1 MTGLITQQDRLTFAD
16 GALLNGLANYLR
28 RGGAGYWQHHF
39 DRLAGRGKDFSWYLG
54 IADGKLIYA
63 GSSQLSS
70 YSLLKT
76 LLRYTPPQQ
85 RDIAKARWRELQRLT
100 QSNQISTTD
109 LLKCL
114 TAENLATPQRLQQ
127 AIQLKI
133 LSDLDNY
140 TVLGSGWSKFI
151 AVPSLAEHIPLM
163 GCDINEL
170 LSQANQRRQTW
181 RQISQDVPSLK
192 LIPTVNADAWK
203 KTSFSPTQ
211 RAKVESLVSDRV
223 SLAQIAQNA
232 AKDSLD
238 IAQMFSKL
246 VRSGV
251 VELQAPR
258 SNLPMILTIDDSPM
272 LLKQFDRW
280 LANLGYQCFP
290 CEHAPQAMK
299 AIEKSQPAVIFLDI
313 NMPVISGFELVKKI
327 RSQEELSHIPI
338 VILTGEQKL
347 SNKWRAQWSGC
358 EFLTKPMSSEEYKG
372 FEGVL
377 KELIPRL
384 IAGKPAVDVSK

>member
-54 IADGKLIYA
+54 IANGKLLYA

-85 RDIAKARWRELQRLT
+85 RDIAKPQWRELQQLT
-100 QSNQISTTD
+100 QNRQISGKE
-109 LLKCL
+109 LLERL
-114 TAENLATPQRLQQ
+114 AAENLATPERLQQ

-133 LSDLDNY
+133 LHDLDNY
-140 TVLGSGWSKFI
+140 VALGSGWSKFI
-151 AVPSLAEHIPLM
+151 AVPSLPEQIPLA
-163 GCDINEL
+163 GCDIDVL
-170 LSQANQRRQTW
+170 LNQANQRRQTW

-192 LIPTVNADAWK
+192 LIPSINTNAWA
-203 KTSFSPTQ
+203 KTSFSPAQ
-211 RAKVESLVSDRV
+211 RAKVESLVGNDV
-223 SLAQIAQNA
+223 SLAQIAQNM
-232 AKDSLD
+232 AKDNLD
-238 IAQMFSKL
+238 IAQMFAKL

-251 VELQAPR
+251 VELHTPR
-258 SNLPMILTIDDSPM
+258 SNLPMVLTIDDSPM

-299 AIEKSQPAVIFLDI
+299 AIERSQPAVIFLDI

-327 RSQEELSHIPI
+327 RSRTELAHIPI

>member
-1 MTGLITQQDRLTFAD
+1 MTGLITQQDRLTFSD

-54 IADGKLIYA
+54 IADGKLLYA

-70 YSLLKT
+70 YGLLKT

-85 RDIAKARWRELQRLT
+85 RDVAKSQWRELQRLT
-100 QSNQISTTD
+100 QSNQISASE
-109 LLKCL
+109 LLERL
-114 TAENLATPQRLQQ
+114 FADNLATPERMQE
-127 AIQLKI
+127 AIKSKI
-133 LSDLDNY
+133 FHDLDNY
-140 TVLGSGWSKFI
+140 VALGSGWSKFI
-151 AVPSLAEHIPLM
+151 AVPSLPQQIPLA
-163 GCDINEL
+163 GCDIDEL
-170 LSQANQRRQTW
+170 LSEANQRRQTW

-192 LIPTVNADAWK
+192 LIPTVNANAWK
-203 KTSFSPTQ
+203 KTNFSPAQ
-211 RAKVESLVSDRV
+211 QAKVESLVCDRV
-223 SLAQIAQNA
+223 SLAQIAQNT
-232 AKDSLD
+232 AKDNLD
-238 IAQMFSKL
+238 IAKMFAKL

-251 VELQAPR
+251 VELHPPR

-280 LANLGYQCFP
+280 LVNLGYQCFP

-299 AIEKSQPAVIFLDI
+299 AIAQSQPAVIFLDI

-327 RSQEELSHIPI
+327 RSREELAHIPI

-377 KELIPRL
+377 KELIPKL
-384 IAGKPAVDVSK
+384 IAGKPAVDVST